1 MNLNVKG
8 NPGENNSFQE
18 NQISKV
24 GNYYQNATFE
34 GMGSASTRMGSYFQK
49 LLDEIRGEVKD
60 EVIDELLWY
69 KTKLDGKKDMEEK
82 LTDGRF
88 RPAKIMEAK
97 HFKEMYA
104 KKALQYDCYPS
115 AQKINLTLFARIKH
129 EFDTSVYPLIE
140 QGKPLNEV
148 MCQIREKIVSPI
160 MELIETSGTH
170 DEYLNYTEDHIYGM
184 IYYLTGNCHLNWK
197 DYDNL

>member
-8 NPGENNSFQE
+8 NPGNNNSFQE
-18 NQISKV
+18 NQISQV
-24 GNYYQNATFE
+24 GNYFQNASLE
-34 GMGSASTRMGSYFQK
+34 GIGSASTRMGSYFQK
-49 LLDEIRGEVKD
+49 LLEEIRGEVKD

-82 LTDGRF
+82 LTDGGF

-148 MCQIREKIVSPI
+148 MCQIREKIVNPI
-160 MELIETSGTH
+160 MELIETSGSH
-170 DEYLNYTEDHIYGM
+170 DEYIRCQVLGVR
-184 IYYLTGNCHLNWK
+184 
-197 DYDNL
+197 